1 MKRIAHSMFDIPV
14 DHNKENDP
22 NLANLPQSL
31 HLTTSK
37 KHPLTTSWGPQ
48 VFVESS
54 KLKELKNFLMD
65 SHAQPRVTLEGKYLQ
80 AKFHRC
86 CQSEV
91 PARWLRDYSRYLT
104 NQLVQ

>member
-1 MKRIAHSMFDIPV
+1 MKRIAHSIFDIQA

-37 KHPLTTSWGPQ
+37 KYHRKTSWEPQ

-65 SHAQPRVTLEGKYLQ
+65 SHTQPRSTLEGKHLQ
-80 AKFHRC
+80 AKFHLC

-104 NQLVQ
+104 EKLVQ

>member
-1 MKRIAHSMFDIPV
+1 MYVIPA

-37 KHPLTTSWGPQ
+37 KHHRTTSWGPQ

-54 KLKELKNFLMD
+54 KLK
-65 SHAQPRVTLEGKYLQ
+65 
-80 AKFHRC
+80 
-86 CQSEV
+86 
-91 PARWLRDYSRYLT
+91 
-104 NQLVQ
+104 